1 MNISNDNPSV
11 DPIEYITKQLPKD
24 LVQLLQVRDELAK
37 RQGALN
43 AVEDAAADRAKAKA
57 EMEAAQAEALAVR
70 ADAKRFLDEAKTSAS
85 KVASDAEDKMAEA
98 VKALREAVDRKS
110 TRLNSSHIPLSRMPS
125 SA

>member
-37 RQGALN
+37 RQGSLN

-70 ADAKRFLDEAKTSAS
+70 ADAKRFLDEAKASAS
-85 KVASDAEDKMAEA
+85 KVASDAEAKMAEA
-98 VKALREAVDRKS
+98 VKAAQAAADQQAAAEIGRAHV
-110 TRLNSSHIPLSRMPS
+110 
-125 SA
+125 